1 MMYTFNHIIGGTIFW
16 HTGVGPVEFIEQHR
30 TILKETK
37 SLIINDLDERIIN
50 LAYHEYVGN
59 SLMTLSRTY
68 VMQESVTLIDNAT
81 VDTLIILN
89 RNTLQ
94 LNNILNISHI
104 VINSK
109 SSIIIPYN
117 TILIL
122 PKHYI
127 FFGKE
132 IILKGTI
139 IGADFFEL
147 SNYSKVSIYPNSSWH
162 PTESYHN
169 VINDHN
175 RHKNIINITNFVLNP
190 YSGLDVMGGDVYS
203 FMYLK
208 FHIGNLSIRYYQSFM
223 LSFVTSLY
231 IRTYVYM
238 YIYVYVYIHVD
249 TYI

>member
-1 MMYTFNHIIGGTIFW
+1 
-16 HTGVGPVEFIEQHR
+16 VGPVEFIEQHR

-37 SLIINDLDERIIN
+37 SLIVNDLSERKIN
-50 LAYHEYVGN
+50 LAYHEYVGGN
-59 SLMTLSRTY
+59 LVSISRNY
-68 VMQESVTLIDNAT
+68 VMQESITSIDNAT
-81 VDTLIILN
+81 VDTLIVLN
-89 RNTLQ
+89 RNTIQ
-94 LNNILNISHI
+94 LNNVLNISHI

-127 FFGKE
+127 FYGKE

-139 IGADFFEL
+139 IGADSFEL
-147 SNYSKVSIYPNSSWH
+147 SNYSKISIYPNSSWH

-175 RHKNIINITNFVLNP
+175 RYKNIINTTNFVLNP
-190 YSGLDVMGGDVYS
+190 YSGLQVMGGDVYS

-208 FHIGNLSIRYYQSFM
+208 FHIRNLSIRYY
-223 LSFVTSLY
+223 
-231 IRTYVYM
+231 
-238 YIYVYVYIHVD
+238 
-249 TYI
+249 